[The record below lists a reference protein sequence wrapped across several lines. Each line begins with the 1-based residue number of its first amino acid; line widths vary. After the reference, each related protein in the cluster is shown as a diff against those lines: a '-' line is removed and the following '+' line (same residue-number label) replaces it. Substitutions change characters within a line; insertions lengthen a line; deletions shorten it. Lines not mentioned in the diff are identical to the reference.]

1 MKGQEKMSKIGMM
14 WNITKKWVID
24 NAPELC
30 LVGAGGTFV
39 ATMIYVAKGAVKAQD
54 ALVDHRIEKDE
65 IEERRE
71 NYSEDDYTMAEY
83 KKEKFNLTIHTGLEI
98 TKDFAPAAG
107 FAVAT
112 VGFVGAEYGM
122 MKKRLGVAVATA
134 AMATANANKILKAFN
149 LYRKRVIEDKGKDA
163 DAYYM
168 TGVKPKEITVKN
180 EDGTKEKKKIFP
192 MLPNGDIASPY
203 AFKFGKYKE
212 NGERNH
218 QWQGEHMVDMAYII
232 GQQDYLTDQLY
243 LRCEF
248 DKDHKVIKRGSVM
261 LNEIRDLL
269 GEDPTSTAAI
279 VGNRFSNG
287 EENCNGYID
296 FRVIESTEI
305 DPETGSEIPC
315 YWINPN
321 VDGVI
326 FDLLDQYE
334 EHPFAPR
341 IANYDD

>member
-1 MKGQEKMSKIGMM
+1 MINLKMM
-14 WNITKKWVID
+14 WNVTKKWVSD

-30 LVGAGGTFV
+30 LAAAGGAFV
-39 ATMIYVAKGAVKAQD
+39 GTLIYTVKGTIKAQD
-54 ALVDHRIEKDE
+54 ALIDHGFKKDE

-71 NYSEDDYTMAEY
+71 NLSEEDYTPAEY
-83 KKEKFNLTIHTGLEI
+83 KKEKLDLMVHTGLEL
-98 TKDFAPAAG
+98 TKDYAASAG

-112 VGFVGAEYGM
+112 IGFVGAEYGI

-134 AMATANANKILKAFN
+134 AVATANANKILNAFN
-149 LYRKRVIEDKGKDA
+149 TYRKRVIEDKGKDA
-163 DAYYM
+163 DAYYL

-180 EDGTKEKKKIFP
+180 EDGTKEKKKVLP
-192 MLPNGDIASPY
+192 TLPNGDIASPY

-212 NGERNH
+212 NGDRNH
-218 QWQGEHMVDMAYII
+218 QWQGERMLDLAYIM

-248 DKDHKVIKRGSVM
+248 DNEHRVVKRGAVM

-269 GEDPTSTAAI
+269 GEDPTSMAAV

-287 EENCNGYID
+287 ENGCNGYID
-296 FRVIESTEI
+296 LGVMESTEI

-321 VDGVI
+321 VDGLI
-326 FDLLDQYE
+326 YDLLDQYE
-334 EHPFAPR
+334 EHPFTPR